1 MKAFAPG
8 ENMKSSGASP
18 HSNSKSRVKGPEEPR
33 GKASSALESLR
44 SFIQDSNLKPGTK
57 LPPERTLAAML
68 QVGRP
73 ALREAIKA
81 LSILGAL
88 VSRRGDGT
96 YLESVAAVT
105 SGWPANAEVPEARL
119 DMLELLELRKM
130 VEPRAAGLAASHA
143 SVEDLR
149 EIERARVA
157 IENAGSDWKAV
168 GELDFALHQ
177 LIIAAAGNSI
187 LRDTY
192 KYLTPLLLKSRE
204 ITARAARDWERM
216 RKDHLEIVKAL
227 VQRETKAAET
237 AMMNHLHHVGFDLIA
252 GRKR

>member
-1 MKAFAPG
+1 
-8 ENMKSSGASP
+8 MKSSGVGLR
-18 HSNSKSRVKGPEEPR
+18 SNSKSRLKGSYEPW
-33 GKASSALESLR
+33 GNTSSALESLR
-44 SFIQDSNLKPGTK
+44 SFIQDGNLKPGTK
-57 LPPERTLAAML
+57 LPPERILAAML
-68 QVGRP
+68 QIGRP

-96 YLESVAAVT
+96 YLKSAAAVT
-105 SGWPANAEVPEARL
+105 PGWPANAEVPEARL

-143 SVEDLR
+143 SVGDLR
-149 EIERARVA
+149 EIERARLA

-168 GELDFALHQ
+168 GELDFVLHQ
-177 LIIAAAGNSI
+177 LIIAAAGNNI

-204 ITARAARDWERM
+204 ITSRTAQNWERM
-216 RKDHLEIVKAL
+216 RKDHAEIVEAL
-227 VQRETKAAET
+227 VQRESGAAET

-252 GRKR
+252 APKR

>member
-1 MKAFAPG
+1 
-8 ENMKSSGASP
+8 MKSSGASLR
-18 HSNSKSRVKGPEEPR
+18 SNSKSRLKSPEGPR
-33 GKASSALESLR
+33 GNTSSAMESLR
-44 SFIQDSNLKPGTK
+44 SFIQDGNLKAGTK

-96 YLESVAAVT
+96 YLKSIAAVT
-105 SGWPANAEVPEARL
+105 SGWPAHAEVPEARL

-130 VEPRAAGLAASHA
+130 VEPRAAGLAASRA

-149 EIERARVA
+149 EIERARLA

-168 GELDFALHQ
+168 GELDFALHH
-177 LIIAAAGNSI
+177 LIITAAGNSI

-192 KYLTPLLLKSRE
+192 KYLTPLLMKSRE
-204 ITARAARDWERM
+204 ITSRTAQDWERM
-216 RKDHLEIVKAL
+216 RKDHAEIVKAL
-227 VQRETKAAET
+227 IQRETGAAET

-252 GRKR
+252 ARKR

>member
-1 MKAFAPG
+1 
-8 ENMKSSGASP
+8 MKSSVVRLLG
-18 HSNSKSRVKGPEEPR
+18 NSKSRLKGSEEPR
-33 GKASSALESLR
+33 GNTSSALESLR
-44 SFIQDSNLKPGTK
+44 SFIQDGNLKPDMK

-96 YLESVAAVT
+96 YLKSIAAVT

-149 EIERARVA
+149 LIERARVA

-177 LIIAAAGNSI
+177 LIITATGNSI

-192 KYLTPLLLKSRE
+192 KYLTPLLMKSRL
-204 ITARAARDWERM
+204 ITARTAQDWKRM
-216 RKDHLEIVKAL
+216 RKDHAEIVKAL
-227 VQRETKAAET
+227 VRRDTKAAET
-237 AMMNHLHHVGFDLIA
+237 SMMNHLHHVGFDLIA
-252 GRKR
+252 ARKR